1 MNLLEYEATNH
12 EAVRSYQLWYNY
24 PSFYTTE
31 RVSVIAFWRPQRYCF
46 SFPKEH
52 CSFGRENLDPNDVA
66 SFLGLPEGYPL
77 ETADTQKLMS

>member
-31 RVSVIAFWRPQRYCF
+31 RDCIVEASKVLLLFAKR
-46 SFPKEH
+46 KE
-52 CSFGRENLDPNDVA
+52 NMDP
-66 SFLGLPEGYPL
+66 F
-77 ETADTQKLMS
+77 K